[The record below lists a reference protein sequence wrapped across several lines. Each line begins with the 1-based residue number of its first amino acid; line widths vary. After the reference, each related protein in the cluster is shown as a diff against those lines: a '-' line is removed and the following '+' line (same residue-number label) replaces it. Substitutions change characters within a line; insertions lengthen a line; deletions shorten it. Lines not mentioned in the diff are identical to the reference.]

1 MIIQSRGGGGGGEGG
16 DNVEEEDDD
25 GTIDRVLWAYQK
37 KEARHIIGLS
47 KSSLGQEFREQQ
59 TKRQQT
65 KRQQTTFEPLD
76 LHVGVDART
85 HAFARTERLCVLCF
99 CCGQAAQRIAAFLI
113 IKS

>member
-47 KSSLGQEFREQQ
+47 
-59 TKRQQT
+59 
-65 KRQQTTFEPLD
+65 
-76 LHVGVDART
+76 
-85 HAFARTERLCVLCF
+85 
-99 CCGQAAQRIAAFLI
+99 
-113 IKS
+113 